1 MNIGT
6 LTIEMAANVARLS
19 KDMDAARRT
28 VERTFGSIEKD
39 VARLKDMIGG
49 LFAGVS
55 ATMFVGKLV
64 GVQREFDTLN
74 SSLKTVTGSAAAA
87 EREMAWL
94 KQFAKETPFGLAQ
107 ATQGFVKMQ
116 ALGLNPTR
124 AALTSFGNT
133 ASAMGKDLNQM
144 IEAVADASTGEFERL
159 KEFGIKAK
167 KEGDN
172 VSLTFQG
179 VTTNIGN
186 NAAEITA
193 YLQAIGDNQFAGA
206 MAERA
211 KTLDGAIAGL
221 GDTWDELFRT
231 INAQPAGGII
241 YDSVVLAT
249 NAIGDMIT
257 ILNALNGATAENAKQ
272 TGAMKVLQD
281 GMAIVFETVAVLGVN
296 LKYVLVQIGNEI
308 GGIAAQIAAVLRGD
322 FAQAGAIRD
331 MMVADAEA
339 ARKEVDA
346 VTARILNARKEA
358 LAAQGVQQAVA
369 AGAPAVARALG
380 GSSDAAKKFAD
391 QLENLLNKING
402 KDAGVDADFYKN
414 LELLRD
420 GYNKGKLSLEEY
432 MALAEKYI
440 KQQKFY
446 QDEVKASAAAEE
458 ERRKAVERAAEEYAK
473 AIQSAE
479 DMVDQIQFE
488 TRALQMT
495 NVEREV
501 AIRLRDLE
509 RKGIKA
515 GSAEYEEYARRI
527 REAVVGKETVEASLE
542 QQRKATKEWE
552 KTWDQV
558 GQSLTDALMRGF
570 EAGDGFGKNFVK
582 SLQNTLKTTVL
593 KMAVQAVVSPV
604 SSGIG
609 QMIGIPGAGDSSSI
623 GGLLSTGSSLANL
636 AGVGGSLG
644 GFSAGYASMAAE
656 MAAGSSFVGPSVAA
670 ANGALGAGAATA
682 SALGPIATA
691 APYIAA
697 ALVVANAVG
706 LFGKRGGPQQGQYGE
721 VGAGGYSSS
730 FTMSGGDALGNQ
742 ALSQSAYAQ
751 AAALYAMAG
760 KKVADLTIQQGYKL
774 DPQGSASGV
783 AYRNILVGGK
793 TLTGGTFDGNN
804 GAQWTGSN
812 SDAAGAANF
821 LGKLS
826 TSDFQALLKEIGD
839 PKLSAA
845 ADALLSTFGELEKS
859 LPAWLA
865 AQDTQKAMTQSL
877 MTDAEKLDAT
887 SETLHR
893 QFAAMGMSMP
903 TSTSGLKS
911 LVDGLDLTTQSGQD
925 TLASLKD
932 LVPAFVAIDQQT
944 QATRDALE
952 QQMDGVAKAIEA
964 MGMTALEKSLSD
976 ISAATRAAI
985 EQAAKLSAT
994 EEQLAKVRE
1003 LGAKQAAA
1011 LLGSE
1016 ASKAY
1021 TGLLTASGKQ
1031 IEAMQVQLAEAQAAY
1046 STAVSALA
1054 DDNKISIDQVNEY
1067 IQKAGSLDA
1076 AAKQYWG
1083 ELGDAQ
1089 DAQTQRKKQLLI
1101 EMVNAAT
1108 AVDTLD
1114 KQLADAR
1121 VAAQKELNDA
1131 QLAAQKELNDAQL
1144 AAQKEASDQLAAQ
1157 KEASDQLSALMAQ
1170 RLEWQTQLDILQGK
1184 TTQQQL
1190 DRERQLASITDVTTQ
1205 SIMRQVWALEDQA
1218 ASAEAAAAASEK
1230 ANEAAAAARAEAQA
1244 AMIELTD
1251 AAYSALERAID
1262 AQRTS
1267 IMAMRD
1273 AAQEQV
1279 DSVTAVF
1286 DVLKSNIEDLYNEA
1300 ASTSAMGAA
1309 AGQAFIAQALATA
1322 RSTGYLPDSNELSQA
1337 IGAARGGL
1345 ASGRYAS
1352 AFEAERDRLV
1362 LAGRLSQLRE
1372 ISGNQLTTA
1381 EQQLKVAEQQLESLD
1396 GQLATARAQL
1406 DAMRGVDQRVLS
1418 VEQRVL
1424 SVEQAIRELNVAMA
1438 AELRAL
1444 GGALDASKVPSAA
1457 YSVEDTP
1464 AERQAKVEYQT
1475 GVRVDAADSPLVAAA
1490 KVLYQS
1496 IHGGAS
1502 SAEYNAAAAAVGG
1515 NIGAAL
1521 GWNGSTEDAER
1532 IRAQYGFAAG
1542 GLHDGGVRMVGENGP
1557 EIEVA
1562 GPARYYSAGQ
1572 TAAMLGGG
1580 AEVAN
1585 EVRQL
1590 REENQ
1595 AQARAMVQLQSRV
1608 TRLLERWDGDGMP
1621 ETRSVT
1627 A

>member
-64 GVQREFDTLN
+64 DVQRQFDVLN
-74 SSLKTVTGSAAAA
+74 SSLITVTGSSEAAAK
-87 EREMAWL
+87 EFAWI
-94 KQFAKETPFGLAQ
+94 KQFASTTPYQLAEVTS
-107 ATQGFVKMQ
+107 AFVKMK
-116 ALGLNPTR
+116 ALGLD
-124 AALTSFGNT
+124 ASQKALQSYGNT
-133 ASAMGKDLNQM
+133 ASAMGKGLDQM
-144 IEAVADASTGEFERL
+144 IEAVADAATGEFERL
-159 KEFGIKAK
+159 KEFGIRANKQG
-167 KEGDN
+167 EQ
-172 VSLTFQG
+172 VTLTFQG
-179 VTTNIGN
+179 VSKTIGN
-186 NAAEITA
+186 SAAEITA
-193 YLQAIGDNQFAGA
+193 YLQSIGENQFAGA
-206 MAERA
+206 MEERA
-211 KTLDGAIAGL
+211 KTLDGAISNLA
-221 GDTWDELFRT
+221 DTLDELFRT
-231 INAQPAGGII
+231 INEEQAGGLI
-241 YDSVVLAT
+241 YDSVKLASG
-249 NAIGDMIT
+249 AIQDLIT
-257 ILNALNGATAENAKQ
+257 IIKALNGATQENTTQ
-272 TGAMKVLQD
+272 TGAMAAIQEGL
-281 GMAIVFETVAVLGVN
+281 AIVFETVSVLGVN
-296 LKYVLVQIGNEI
+296 VKYVLVQIGKEI
-308 GGIAAQIAAVLRGD
+308 GGIAAQAAAILSGN
-322 FAQAGAIRD
+322 FSQAAEIRR

-339 ARKEVDA
+339 ARREVDET
-346 VTARILNARKEA
+346 TARILNARREA
-358 LAAQGVQQAVA
+358 QQAGAAQQAVTQS
-369 AGAPAVARALG
+369 APAMTRALG
-380 GSSDAAKKFAD
+380 GSSDAAKKFEE
-391 QLENLLNKING
+391 QLSKLLAKING
-402 KDAGVDADFYKN
+402 KESGVDSDFYSN
-414 LELLRD
+414 MQLLRTAFD
-420 GYNKGKLSLEEY
+420 KGKISLEEFQ
-432 MALAEKYI
+432 AVAERYI

-446 QDEVKASAAAEE
+446 QDEVKAAADAAEE
-458 ERRKAVERAAEEYAK
+458 LRKAEEKARQEREK

-479 DMVDQIQFE
+479 EMIDQIQFE
-488 TRALQMT
+488 TKALQMS

-501 AIRLRDLE
+501 AIKLRELE

-527 REAVVGKETVEASLE
+527 REAIVGKETVEASLE
-542 QQRKATKEWE
+542 QQRKAQQEWQ

-558 GQSLTDALMRGF
+558 GQSFTDALMQG
-570 EAGDGFGKNFVK
+570 GKSVK
-582 SLQNTLKTTVL
+582 EYLISLFRTMVL
-593 KMAVQAVVSPV
+593 RPMLQP
-604 SSGIG
+604 I
-609 QMIGIPGAGDSSSI
+609 
-623 GGLLSTGSSLANL
+623 
-636 AGVGGSLG
+636 VGGIMGVQGSG
-644 GFSAGYASMAAE
+644 AASFGSNLFGN
-656 MAAGSSFVGPSVAA
+656 AAGSSMAA
-670 ANGALGAGAATA
+670 WAGNAGFDAIYGSALHGTALGTFGESAAISMSNGAGMMANLGEAASLIGEGSIASGLGA
-682 SALGPIATA
+682 A
-691 APYIAA
+691 APYAAAALAIAA
-697 ALVVANAVG
+697 ALGA
-706 LFGKRGGPQQGQYGE
+706 FDKRGGPQQGQYGQ

-783 AYRNILVGGK
+783 AYRNIVGGGK

-821 LGKLS
+821 LGKLN
-826 TSDFQALLKEIGD
+826 TAEIVALVKEIAD

-845 ADALLSTFGELEKS
+845 AEALLANFGELEKS
-859 LPAWLA
+859 LPAWSF
-865 AQDTQKAMTQSL
+865 AQASQQALTQSL
-877 MTDAEKLDAT
+877 MTSEEKAAETSKNLKEKFDAL
-887 SETLHR
+887 
-893 QFAAMGMSMP
+893 GMSMP

-932 LVPAFVAIDQQT
+932 LVPAFVAVDQQT

-1031 IEAMQVQLAEAQAAY
+1031 IEAMQFQLAEAQAAY

-1121 VAAQKELNDA
+1121 VAAQKES
-1131 QLAAQKELNDAQL
+1131 NDAQL
-1144 AAQKEASDQLAAQ
+1144 AAQKEASRNAAEAEWLLA
-1157 KEASDQLSALMAQ
+1157 EARNRINEQAYA
-1170 RLEWQTQLDILQGK
+1170 LQGRLL
-1184 TTQQQL
+1184 QL
-1190 DRERQLASITDVTTQ
+1190 QGDTIALRARELAETDEANRY
-1205 SIMRQVWALEDQA
+1205 ILERIYAIEDERA
-1218 ASAEAAAAASEK
+1218 ATAAAIEQQKQRKDAAEK
-1230 ANEAAAAARAEAQA
+1230 ATNAAFA
-1244 AMIELTD
+1244 
-1251 AAYSALERAID
+1251 ALERAID

-1418 VEQRVL
+1418 VEQ
-1424 SVEQAIRELNVAMA
+1424 AIRELNVAMA

-1557 EIEVA
+1557 EIEVT

>member
-64 GVQREFDTLN
+64 AVQREFDVLN

-87 EREMAWL
+87 ERDMAWL

-249 NAIGDMIT
+249 NAIEDMIT

-272 TGAMKVLQD
+272 TGEMKVLQD

-446 QDEVKASAAAEE
+446 QDQVKESAAAEE

-473 AIQSAE
+473 AIMSAE

-527 REAVVGKETVEASLE
+527 REAIVGKETVEASLE

-593 KMAVQAVVSPV
+593 KIAVQAVVSPV

-821 LGKLS
+821 LGKLN
-826 TSDFQALLKEIGD
+826 TAEIVALVKEIAD

-845 ADALLSTFGELEKS
+845 AEALLANFGELEKS
-859 LPAWLA
+859 LPAWSI
-865 AQDTQKAMTQSL
+865 AQASQQALTQSL
-877 MTDAEKLDAT
+877 MTSEEKAAETSKNLKEKFDAL
-887 SETLHR
+887 
-893 QFAAMGMSMP
+893 GMSMP

-932 LVPAFVAIDQQT
+932 LVPAFVAFDQQT

-1031 IEAMQVQLAEAQAAY
+1031 IEAMQFQLAEAQAAY

-1067 IQKAGSLDA
+1067 IQRAGSLDA

-1131 QLAAQKELNDAQL
+1131 QLAAQKEASRNAAEAEWLL
-1144 AAQKEASDQLAAQ
+1144 AEARNRINEQAYA
-1157 KEASDQLSALMAQ
+1157 
-1170 RLEWQTQLDILQGK
+1170 LQGRLL
-1184 TTQQQL
+1184 QL
-1190 DRERQLASITDVTTQ
+1190 QGDTIALRARELAETDEANRY
-1205 SIMRQVWALEDQA
+1205 ILERIYAIEDERA
-1218 ASAEAAAAASEK
+1218 ATAAAIEQQKQRKDAAEK
-1230 ANEAAAAARAEAQA
+1230 ATNAAFA
-1244 AMIELTD
+1244 
-1251 AAYSALERAID
+1251 ALERAID

-1418 VEQRVL
+1418 VEQ
-1424 SVEQAIRELNVAMA
+1424 AIRELNVAMA

-1444 GGALDASKVPSAA
+1444 GGALAASKAPSAA

-1502 SAEYNAAAAAVGG
+1502 TAEYNAAAAAVGG

-1557 EIEVA
+1557 EIEVT

-1595 AQARAMVQLQSRV
+1595 AQARAMVQLQARV

>member
-64 GVQREFDTLN
+64 AVQREFDVLN

-249 NAIGDMIT
+249 NAIEDMIT

-446 QDEVKASAAAEE
+446 QDQVKESAAAEE

-558 GQSLTDALMRGF
+558 GQSFTDALMQGGKSVKEYLISLFRTMVLRPMLQPIVGGIMGAFGLGGTANAATGGTVQNALGLGNFISAAKGVYDTVTGGF
-570 EAGDGFGKNFVK
+570 AALGDKVTGVASDIGVW
-582 SLQNTLKTTVL
+582 LAENTTGVL
-593 KMAVQAVVSPV
+593 KDAGAKLVMGAESVGTMASYIGGIAAGY
-604 SSGIG
+604 GIG
-609 QMIGIPGAGDSSSI
+609 TMISGKYAAFGNANVSTVAGTAIGAVLGGPIGAAIGGAI
-623 GGLLSTGSSLANL
+623 GGLINRAFGRGPKEVQDYGVRGTFSSTGATVEQYSRWKQDGGWFRSDRSGTDVSAVASEMQMLLDAALQTTASTVKGYVEVLGMSSDAV
-636 AGVGGSLG
+636 AGYNKAVTISMNGLNAEQQQKAVADALSAFGDTMVESLYSSVLQFQRVGE
-644 GFSAGYASMAAE
+644 SAGETLSRLATSLQT
-656 MAAGSSFVGPSVAA
+656 V
-670 ANGALGAGAATA
+670 NG
-682 SALGPIATA
+682 
-691 APYIAA
+691 
-697 ALVVANAVG
+697 V
-706 LFGKRGGPQQGQYGE
+706 F
-721 VGAGGYSSS
+721 
-730 FTMSGGDALGNQ
+730 DALGLRLLDTNIAAGNAASGLVSLFGSMEGFVQ
-742 ALSQSAYAQ
+742 ATDFYYQNFYSEAERTANTLDQLSVAFQSLGVAVPTTREAFRDLVTAARDAEDAQLFSSLLKLAPTFASVTTQLQSTAQ
-751 AAALYAMAG
+751 AAAQIE
-760 KKVADLTIQQGYKL
+760 ADMREQQQRAEAIASERASL
-774 DPQGSASGV
+774 ERQLLELQG
-783 AYRNILVGGK
+783 
-793 TLTGGTFDGNN
+793 D
-804 GAQWTGSN
+804 
-812 SDAAGAANF
+812 
-821 LGKLS
+821 
-826 TSDFQALLKEIGD
+826 
-839 PKLSAA
+839 SAA
-845 ADALLSTFGELEKS
+845 LAEIERSSLSEANRVIYDRIQAIKAEQEASRNAAEAERLLAEARNRINEQAYALQGRLLQLQGDTIALRARELAE
-859 LPAWLA
+859 
-865 AQDTQKAMTQSL
+865 
-877 MTDAEKLDAT
+877 TDEAN
-887 SETLHR
+887 R
-893 QFAAMGMSMP
+893 Y
-903 TSTSGLKS
+903 
-911 LVDGLDLTTQSGQD
+911 
-925 TLASLKD
+925 
-932 LVPAFVAIDQQT
+932 I
-944 QATRDALE
+944 LE
-952 QQMDGVAKAIEA
+952 RIYAIED
-964 MGMTALEKSLSD
+964 ER
-976 ISAATRAAI
+976 AATAAAI
-985 EQAAKLSAT
+985 EQ
-994 EEQLAKVRE
+994 Q
-1003 LGAKQAAA
+1003 KQR
-1011 LLGSE
+1011 
-1016 ASKAY
+1016 K
-1021 TGLLTASGKQ
+1021 
-1031 IEAMQVQLAEAQAAY
+1031 
-1046 STAVSALA
+1046 
-1054 DDNKISIDQVNEY
+1054 
-1067 IQKAGSLDA
+1067 DA
-1076 AAKQYWG
+1076 AEKA
-1083 ELGDAQ
+1083 
-1089 DAQTQRKKQLLI
+1089 T
-1101 EMVNAAT
+1101 NAAF
-1108 AVDTLD
+1108 A
-1114 KQLADAR
+1114 
-1121 VAAQKELNDA
+1121 
-1131 QLAAQKELNDAQL
+1131 
-1144 AAQKEASDQLAAQ
+1144 
-1157 KEASDQLSALMAQ
+1157 
-1170 RLEWQTQLDILQGK
+1170 
-1184 TTQQQL
+1184 
-1190 DRERQLASITDVTTQ
+1190 
-1205 SIMRQVWALEDQA
+1205 
-1218 ASAEAAAAASEK
+1218 
-1230 ANEAAAAARAEAQA
+1230 
-1244 AMIELTD
+1244 
-1251 AAYSALERAID
+1251 ALERAID

-1267 IMAMRD
+1267 VMAMRD

-1381 EQQLKVAEQQLESLD
+1381 EQQLKVAEQQLDSLD

-1406 DAMRGVDQRVLS
+1406 DAMRGVDQRVLT
-1418 VEQRVL
+1418 
-1424 SVEQAIRELNVAMA
+1424 VEQAIRELTVAMA

-1444 GGALDASKVPSAA
+1444 GGALAASKAPSAA

-1475 GVRVDAADSPLVAAA
+1475 GVKVSAADSPLVAAA

-1502 SAEYNAAAAAVGG
+1502 TAEYNAAAAAVGG

-1521 GWNGSTEDAER
+1521 GWNGSAEDAER

-1557 EIEVA
+1557 EIEVT

-1595 AQARAMVQLQSRV
+1595 AQARAMVQLQARV